1 MKRVPVIY
9 SAELWSETRGVGHET
24 QCEWERSGVSE
35 EGAREVDIA
44 DDPSTASGRPPFR
57 RPAAHARLTS
67 SIRPSGIGSPS
78 VADGTAGRRTA
89 QRSSR
94 LRIGIA
100 LNGCQMTA
108 VVVSASRQYR
118 RTPLPA
124 NWLGNLAG
132 GDIRECCSHRRET
145 SSRSANGEHR
155 VDGFLNGFCV
165 TLSCRVTPCGTS
177 VL

>member
-118 RTPLPA
+118 RTPLPQPA
-124 NWLGNLAG
+124 DSGWATWQEGALGNAVPT
-132 GDIRECCSHRRET
+132 DERRPHGQPMASIEST
-145 SSRSANGEHR
+145 FSSTASA
-155 VDGFLNGFCV
+155 
-165 TLSCRVTPCGTS
+165 
-177 VL
+177 